1 MLVVA
6 RVDVVAAPRKMR
18 GASKT
23 SDGASKRG
31 GEDEPARRSAPL
43 SSGPAS
49 DDVASKVGSSS
60 KRPEVLDCSAPLP
73 SLPEA
78 FRLVEG
84 LEFACVVLSTDRA
97 QRTCTVRFE
106 DGFVERDV
114 PVDPS
119 ELRIT
124 GRTVAESAATGEGV
138 VVAAISATDD
148 VESENAGAVAQPVY
162 VINQSETNVATG
174 GGLRGIR
181 HLRRS
186 KTPKGES
193 PARRESR
200 AAAARAHSR

>member
-1 MLVVA
+1 
-6 RVDVVAAPRKMR
+6 MR

-23 SDGASKRG
+23 SDRGASKRCG
-31 GEDEPARRSAPL
+31 DDEPARRR
-43 SSGPAS
+43 SSSPSSVAAS
-49 DDVASKVGSSS
+49 DDGASKEGIAS
-60 KRPEVLDCSAPLP
+60 KRPEVLDCRAPRP

-97 QRTCTVRFE
+97 RRTCTVRFE
-106 DGFVERDV
+106 DGFVEQDV

-119 ELRIT
+119 EIRIT
-124 GRTVAESAATGEGV
+124 GRSVAESAAGEDV
-138 VVAAISATDD
+138 VVAAISATDGA
-148 VESENAGAVAQPVY
+148 ESENTGAVAQPVY

-186 KTPKGES
+186 KTPKGDS